1 MFTSTGPC
9 PDPMRH
15 CLMLDLR
22 DDPELIAQYEDWHRR
37 VPAEVHQHLHEQG
50 VTAMQIYRLG
60 TRMCMVM
67 ETDDARFDA
76 NRMAAAQ
83 ENDPRLAAWE
93 RLMWRFQAPTPWTE
107 PGRKWTAAECVYDL
121 AWPPGPPLDLDAAP

>member
-1 MFTSTGPC
+1 
-9 PDPMRH
+9 MRH

-22 DDPELIAQYEDWHRR
+22 DDAQLIAQYEDWHRR
-37 VPAEVHQHLHEQG
+37 VPPEVLDHLRRHG

-67 ETDDARFDA
+67 DTDDARFDA
-76 NRMAAAQ
+76 QAMAAD
-83 ENDPRLAAWE
+83 ETGDPRLASWE

-107 PGRKWTAAECVYDL
+107 EGRDCVFDL
-121 AWPPGPPLDLDAAP
+121 EWPAGGPLDISTDPTTP